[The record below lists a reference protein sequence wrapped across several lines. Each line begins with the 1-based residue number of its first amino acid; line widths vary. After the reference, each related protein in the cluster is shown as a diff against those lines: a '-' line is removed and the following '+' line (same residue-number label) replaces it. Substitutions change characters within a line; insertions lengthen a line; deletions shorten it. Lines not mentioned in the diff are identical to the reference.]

1 MLCALAAYAC
11 ASIVFWG
18 WLGYTGRKCGQQR
31 PGPYGGEPLKVVVI
45 TGSTRGIGNGLAS
58 AFLDLGCSVVISG
71 RTEEGVAQA
80 VETLVDRYG
89 SDCVCG
95 YPCDVTKYEQ
105 VQALWDAAQQHYGR
119 IDIWINNAGLGHPQC
134 SFCEHLQE
142 EMQAIVETNL
152 LGTMY
157 GASVAMRG
165 MLGQGFGSL
174 YNMEGLGSD
183 GSRVQGLAL
192 YATTK
197 YAIRYLTRSLVRESR
212 GTPVLVGAL
221 SPGMVTTEF
230 LTGPYEDRPED
241 WERAKRIFNI
251 LADTVETVT
260 PWLACKVL
268 ANRRTGVRFNWLT
281 RGKVLARFLIAPF
294 RKRELFES

>member
-1 MLCALAAYAC
+1 M
-11 ASIVFWG
+11 
-18 WLGYTGRKCGQQR
+18 
-31 PGPYGGEPLKVVVI
+31 KVVVI
-45 TGSTRGIGNGLAS
+45 TGSTRGIGYGLAD
-58 AFLDLGCSVVISG
+58 AFLDLGCSVAISG
-71 RTEEGVAQA
+71 RTGKGVAQA
-80 VETLVDRYG
+80 VGALANPYG
-89 SDCVCG
+89 GERVWG
-95 YPCDVTKYEQ
+95 YPCDVTEYDQ

-134 SFCEHLQE
+134 SFCEHSQE
-142 EMQAIVETNL
+142 QMHTIVETNL

-165 MLGQGFGSL
+165 MLEQGFGGL

-183 GSRVQGLAL
+183 GSRVEGLSL

-197 YAIRYLTRSLVRESR
+197 YAIRYLTESLVRESR

-230 LTGPYEDRPED
+230 LTAPYEDRPED

-251 LADTVETVT
+251 LADKVETVT
-260 PWLACKVL
+260 PWLARKVL
-268 ANRRTGVRFNWLT
+268 ANQRTGVRFNWLT
-281 RGKVLARFLIAPF
+281 RGKVMARFLMAPI
-294 RKRELFES
+294 RKRELFA